1 MASKKAKKLD
11 KIAEKIAGIQD
22 QICAMDHVASG
33 TLLKR
38 MKVCGKPGCR
48 CAKSPQARHGPYYEW
63 GRMKGEKLVHQT
75 IALDQVYFLKKAMAN
90 YRKIRRLLRTWETET
105 VREMEELKHGKA

>member
-1 MASKKAKKLD
+1 MSSKKAKKLE
-11 KIAEKIAGIQD
+11 KIAEKIAWIQD
-22 QICAMDHVASG
+22 QIRAMDHVASG

-63 GRMKGEKLVHQT
+63 GRMKRGKLVHQT
-75 IALDQVYFLKKAMAN
+75 ISPDQVNFFKKAMAN

-105 VREMEELKHGKA
+105 VRAMEEKKHGKT